1 MFKPDKIVLCI
12 ITLLVIGAYIHY
24 VASDVIITTIK
35 SMAKITIVAS
45 AIVTFVIASFGV
57 FWLVLHL
64 REKNELCLTQKA
76 NRKLA
81 ERDSSVL
88 IIVAKGDDA
97 VYVRDSDPK
106 RIWLPVHLNPVH
118 KQNGTGQEP
127 TALELGVWQTFHSKA
142 NSHADGPVL
151 LEAPGQVRLPD
162 RVDLLD
168 LLPRGNGN
176 LGNIVL
182 GVSVN
187 NGSVQPVAA
196 PIWQLVH
203 IANAGATDSGKSNLS
218 RAIAYQCV
226 TADGAQTVFA
236 DLKRQTYKCFKNAGN
251 LLYPIVTNVQDFISV
266 IAELKAETEKRLSL
280 FEPHL
285 TVETIHDY
293 NRIETPL
300 PYVIAFIDEISNIFM
315 DKEAQ
320 RVFLDL
326 IRVCRAAGI
335 YIVASGQTWGHQT
348 LSTSIRQ
355 QFRTGFHFG
364 TNDAHSSR
372 MILNDPSAVEI
383 ERQGRAKVL
392 LPFSLASGVLTLQTP
407 YLALE
412 TVAYNLTGTGPVTV
426 EMPTAPERDHSSI
439 REDLPSEKQEKI
451 LKLWDAGNFEGVDIG
466 SITGKIAIDAYGS
479 DGGRQRELVEKTL
492 AKFDRI

>member
-12 ITLLVIGAYIHY
+12 ITLLVIGAYVHY
-24 VASDVIITTIK
+24 VATDLIIATIR
-35 SMAKITIVAS
+35 SMAQITIVAS
-45 AIVTFVIASFGV
+45 VVVAFAIVSFGV

-64 REKNELCLTQKA
+64 REKNETCLTQKA

-97 VYVRDSDPK
+97 VYVRDADP
-106 RIWLPVHLNPVH
+106 RRCWMPIHLNPAH
-118 KQNGTGQEP
+118 RQNGTQSVP
-127 TALELGVWQTFHSKA
+127 TALELGTWQMFHSRVTGI
-142 NSHADGPVL
+142 ADGPAL
-151 LEAPGQVRLPD
+151 LEAPEQVQLPD

-182 GVSVN
+182 GVAIK
-187 NGSVQPVAA
+187 NGSVQPLAA

-226 TADGAQTVFA
+226 TADNAQTVFA

-251 LLYPIVTNVQDFISV
+251 LLYPIVTNVGDFISV
-266 IAELKAETEKRLSL
+266 IAELKEETEKRLTL
-280 FEPHL
+280 FEPYP

-300 PYVIAFIDEISNIFM
+300 LYIIAFIDEISNIFM
-315 DKEAQ
+315 NKEAQ

-326 IRVCRAAGI
+326 IRVSRAAGI
-335 YIVASGQTWGHQT
+335 YIVASGQTWSHQT

-383 ERQGRAKVL
+383 EHQGRAKVL
-392 LPFSLASGVLTLQTP
+392 LPFGLANEILEVQTP
-407 YLALE
+407 YLSLE
-412 TVAYNLTGTGPVTV
+412 TVAYNLTATGPATV
-426 EMPTAPERDHSSI
+426 AMPAPLESLKM
-439 REDLPSEKQEKI
+439 DLQPTEKQEKI
-451 LKLWDAGNFEGVDIG
+451 LRLWDSSNFEGVDIG

-492 AKFDRI
+492 VKFDKI

>member
-1 MFKPDKIVLCI
+1 MFKPDKVVLYI
-12 ITLLVIGAYIHY
+12 ITLLVIGVYLHS
-24 VASDVIITTIK
+24 VAADLIIATIR
-35 SMAKITIVAS
+35 SMAQITIVAS
-45 AIVTFVIASFGV
+45 AIAAFAIISSGV
-57 FWLVLHL
+57 FWLFLHL
-64 REKNELCLTQKA
+64 REKNETCLTQKA

-106 RIWLPVHLNPVH
+106 RNWMPIHLNPARR
-118 KQNGTGQEP
+118 QNGIQSEP
-127 TALELGVWQTFHSKA
+127 TTLELSAWQTFHSRSA
-142 NSHADGPVL
+142 SAADGPAL
-151 LEAPGQVRLPD
+151 LEAPEQVQLPD

-187 NGSVQPVAA
+187 NGSVQPLAA

-226 TADGAQTVFA
+226 TAKNAQTVFA
-236 DLKRQTYKCFKNAGN
+236 DLKRQTYKCFKNASN

-280 FEPHL
+280 FEPYP

-293 NRIETPL
+293 NKIETPL

-315 DKEAQ
+315 DKDAQ
-320 RVFLDL
+320 RVFLEL
-326 IRVCRAAGI
+326 IRVSRAAGI
-335 YIVASGQTWGHQT
+335 YIVASGQTWGHRT

-383 ERQGRAKVL
+383 EQQGRAKVL
-392 LPFSLASGVLTLQTP
+392 LPFGLANEILEVQTP
-407 YLALE
+407 FLALE
-412 TVAYNLTGTGPVTV
+412 TAAYNLTRGGPATV
-426 EMPTAPERDHSSI
+426 EMPIAPKLDQSPI
-439 REDLPSEKQEKI
+439 KDLPKPTEKQERI
-451 LKLWDAGNFEGVDIG
+451 LKLWDASTLEGDLASVM
-466 SITGKIAIDAYGS
+466 GKIAQDVYA
-479 DGGRQRELVEKTL
+479 DPGGRQRELVERTL
-492 AKFDRI
+492 RKFDRI